1 MKTLVTV
8 GTLLIGAALL
18 VGCASDSVTGDWT
31 TIAGSTEDTGP
42 CMPDVLTAT
51 IDDTTA
57 TFQIDFGLTMDATIA
72 MHDGGFTFIDAATRP
87 DEVGTVYHLIGE
99 DSSGS
104 VDGDTLHVT
113 MSIWSEP
120 INGYCTKTF
129 AMQR

>member
-1 MKTLVTV
+1 MKTMTRLTHLFL
-8 GTLLIGAALL
+8 GASLLAAC
-18 VGCASDSVTGDWT
+18 GSDSVTGDWT
-31 TIAGSTEDTGP
+31 TIAGSTEDSGP

-51 IDDTTA
+51 IDDSSA
-57 TFQIDFGLTMDATIA
+57 TFQLDFGLTMDATIA
-72 MHDGGFTFIDAATRP
+72 MHDGGFTFVDAATRP

-104 VDGDTLHVT
+104 VDGDTLRVT